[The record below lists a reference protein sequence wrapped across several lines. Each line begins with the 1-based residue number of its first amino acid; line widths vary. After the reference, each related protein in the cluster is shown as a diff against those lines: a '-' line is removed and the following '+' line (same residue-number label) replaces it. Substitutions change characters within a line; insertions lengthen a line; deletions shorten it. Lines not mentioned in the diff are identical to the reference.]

1 MKEKIQEAMRAA
13 MKAGQKQ
20 RVGVLRMLIAEINN
34 ACLAGR
40 EAAGAVAAYG
50 RRLEKSI
57 AEYDKLGQAD
67 RVEQLKA
74 EHAVVS
80 EYLPQ
85 RLSDEETET
94 LVEKTIAQEGLESV
108 KDVGRGMKAIMS
120 THGPRVDGQ
129 KVMELLKQKLG

>member
-1 MKEKIQEAMRAA
+1 
-13 MKAGQKQ
+13 MKAGRKQ

-57 AEYDKLGQAD
+57 AEYDKLGKAD
-67 RVEQLKA
+67 QVEQLKA

-80 EYLPQ
+80 EFLSQ
-85 RLSDEETET
+85 KLSDEETEA
-94 LVEKTIAQEGLESV
+94 LVDKTIAEEHLESA
-108 KDVGRGMKAIMS
+108 KDIGRGMKAIMS
-120 THGPRVDGQ
+120 THGPQVDGQ
-129 KVMELLKQKLG
+129 KVMELLKQKLN

>member
-1 MKEKIQEAMRAA
+1 MKEKIQEAMKAA

-20 RVGVLRMLIAEINN
+20 RVSVLRMLIAEINN
-34 ACLAGR
+34 ACLAGK
-40 EAAGAVAAYG
+40 EAAGAVVAYG

-57 AEYDKLGQAD
+57 AEYDKLGKAD
-67 RVEQLKA
+67 QVEQLKA

-85 RLSDEETET
+85 KLSDEELQA
-94 LVEKTIAQEGLESV
+94 LVDKAVAEEGLESM

-120 THGPRVDGQ
+120 THGPQVDGQ
-129 KVMELLKQKLG
+129 KVMALLKQKLS